1 MDSSMAQSRGQ
12 SVGHSLWAA
21 MLIVKPLLGPV
32 VTAST
37 SLVTMG
43 DVIFPSHWADME
55 YVQGGMPHTEVLPEA
70 VNLGVLEGQ

>member
-1 MDSSMAQSRGQ
+1 M
-12 SVGHSLWAA
+12 
-21 MLIVKPLLGPV
+21 IVKPLLGPV

-37 SLVTMG
+37 SL
-43 DVIFPSHWADME
+43 VIFPSHWADME